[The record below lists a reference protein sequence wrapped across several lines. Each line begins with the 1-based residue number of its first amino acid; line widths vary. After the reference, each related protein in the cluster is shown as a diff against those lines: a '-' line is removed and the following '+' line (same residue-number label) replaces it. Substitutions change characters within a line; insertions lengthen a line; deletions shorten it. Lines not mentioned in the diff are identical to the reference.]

1 VQGVRRWLACA
12 LVAACATIAAVPAGA
27 AAPGSEELSW
37 SAISRF
43 GGDADGDGRLDPPTS
58 QWLAG
63 LDVFPVLVRPDAEI
77 CAGLG
82 GARWMV
88 DGKAPNGIEVEGGN
102 DCRAVVAVRGE
113 GSHTI
118 EVAAAGRSQT
128 ADVVVGDRLIVV
140 VGDSIASGEG
150 NPDKAGGWLDPPC
163 HRSAAAGFQQAATHL
178 SQRRPQRSLTF
189 VSLACSGAE
198 IQEGLLRPYAGV
210 APDPRAGDYPPQVTR
225 LAQIA
230 RSRAGD
236 ERTGTVDVVLLSVG
250 ANDVHFSAIVKAC
263 AAPGDCRAGHQRQ
276 VGDDLRRLRDN
287 YNLLGTR
294 LRRAAPAAPVLI
306 TEYFDPTHDENG
318 EFCGQSVGFT
328 TRGEA
333 RWAFEALLRPLNE
346 EVAAAATRNHWRLV
360 DGIASDFGRRGY
372 CAKAGWVRRLT
383 GSLFSQRD
391 VLGTLHPSRA
401 GHTAIA
407 KRVAPPLARVLG
419 TTVPPW
425 PQAGEE
431 SGSNGNWIAVAVA
444 TGLFVLAIPPALTL
458 AAYPLALVTT
468 AAGALLALLVLLVVL
483 LATLALRL
491 LRLLRPTSSDPCT
504 EERASPDLSSVRTP
518 VTPRQFALLG
528 GGIAVAIGLAL
539 LLAGVAGSSILWVRF
554 WSSRMPPDQSVEAVA
569 RSELVATGAQALAL
583 FVVLGLVAVGVA
595 WLLDGKGQWVRSTR
609 RGLVAI
615 GLVEM
620 LVAILIGDFPREQG
634 LLLFAGLAA
643 AALLIHFLVD
653 RALALSQVAPST
665 PLPKALYGYLADL
678 LHGLRQGFWSR
689 LPSRLLRGLPLLL
702 LLVAIVRAC
711 SAEGD
716 DRDLFILLPF
726 ALAAV
731 LFVAPGGSAAKG
743 VAHGGELDQAERQSL
758 ALPRIALA
766 LTGVVCILALI
777 VRDEA
782 WLAATAAVATV
793 LGLFCLAVA
802 KASGQR
808 FAPYGLAVLI
818 SVPIFGAAASVTRG
832 VAYPELQPAAAIL
845 SDGSPL
851 CGVYVGESD
860 GRLWMGRLLLDERGD
875 VNRPR
880 RGDIF
885 SVDSE
890 RVSERM
896 LGPLTPVGRVE
907 ARAASLRESLLD
919 TRGDE
924 DFSKRW
930 PTCAPPEEELAA
942 PQSSSG
948 WRRELAER
956 YQPELVIDRED
967 GFWPVPVKTL
977 FSMQDRR
984 AAICRQV
991 AAGSDNCL
999 RLSTQGEF
1007 PWAGGEGESLEY
1019 PAAEGDLGGQHDLM
1033 VDALGSADPGRTAA
1047 AYYLVSG
1054 GEGPKRPI
1062 TIQYWFFYPYS
1073 YQRIAG
1079 VIEGG
1084 IHEGDFESVSV
1095 LLSAKT
1101 RQPRYLWLNRH
1112 DVEGRIFPW
1121 EDRAVEIVDGHPVIH
1136 VAWGSHAAYE
1146 SCGHHLRRLPGKG
1159 ALDDSATCNDRRQ
1172 LHLLPEATP
1181 LTDLSRVAWGCWRGR
1196 FGHVKG
1202 SRASEGARRIADAPL
1217 SPLWQQEF
1225 DGRTWEPC
1233 RGIEDPGGREGPG
1246 EEVVEESDGVPARLR
1261 QGAGRLDP
1269 LVDECADWDSP
1280 QPTGTYMVAC
1290 DPRALRSYLG
1300 GGLERPSRPGA
1311 EIVAGASRSGGSAL
1325 PALQRDRGGIY
1336 LGAWGLTSAKPTV
1349 VSVFA
1354 TCPQGDGIVGARFD
1368 RVALRAGQTLRLRD
1382 RHLGGQWGLLEGDG
1396 DVVARATPFLT
1407 RSNLGELKPQ
1417 PAGPG
1422 REVACGG

>member
-1 VQGVRRWLACA
+1 M
-12 LVAACATIAAVPAGA
+12 PAGA

-37 SAISRF
+37 SALSRF
-43 GGDADGDGRLDPPTS
+43 GGDADGDGRLDPPTPR
-58 QWLAG
+58 WLAE
-63 LDVFPVLVRPDAEI
+63 LDAFPLLVQPDAEI
-77 CAGLG
+77 CAAIDR
-82 GARWMV
+82 ARWRV
-88 DGKAPNGIEVEGGN
+88 DGRAAGRVEIEAGG

-113 GSHTI
+113 GRHTI
-118 EVAAAGRSQT
+118 EVSAAGRSEV
-128 ADVVVGDRLIVV
+128 ADVVVDDRLIVAL
-140 VGDSIASGEG
+140 GDSIAAGEG
-150 NPDKAGGWLDPPC
+150 NPDQVGGWLDPPC
-163 HRSAAAGFQQAATHL
+163 HRSAEAGFQQAAAHL
-178 SQRRPQRSLTF
+178 SRRSPRRSLTF

-198 IQEGLLRPYAGV
+198 VQEGLLRPYAGV
-210 APDPRAGDYPPQVTR
+210 DPDPRVGSYSPQVVR
-225 LAQIA
+225 LAQLA
-230 RSRAGD
+230 RSRAAGKPS
-236 ERTGTVDVVLLSVG
+236 GSVDAVLLSVG
-250 ANDVHFSAIVKAC
+250 ANDVRFSAIVKAC
-263 AAPGDCRAGHQRQ
+263 AVPGDCRKGHQRQ
-276 VGDDLRRLRDN
+276 VGDDLDRLRDN
-287 YNLLGTR
+287 YDLLGAR
-294 LRRAAPAAPVLI
+294 LRGAAPAAPVLI
-306 TEYFDPTHDENG
+306 TEYFDPTHDEDG

-346 EVAAAATRNHWRLV
+346 EVAAAATRNRWRFV
-360 DGIASDFGRRGY
+360 GGIASDFGRRGY
-372 CAKAGWVRRLT
+372 CAEAGWVRRLT

-407 KRVAPPLARVLG
+407 KRVAPPLAAALG
-419 TTVPPW
+419 MTVPPW
-425 PQAGEE
+425 PQAEEE
-431 SGSNGNWIAVAVA
+431 SGSNGEWIAVAVA
-444 TGLFVLAIPPALTL
+444 AVLFVLAIPLALTL
-458 AAYPLALVTT
+458 AAYPIALVTT

-483 LATLALRL
+483 LATLVLRL

-504 EERASPDLSSVRTP
+504 EERASPDLSSVP
-518 VTPRQFALLG
+518 APQTPRQLLLLG
-528 GGIAVAIGLAL
+528 GGVAVAIGLAL
-539 LLAGVAGSSILWVRF
+539 LLAGVAGSGILWVRF

-583 FVVLGLVAVGVA
+583 FVVLGLVAMGVA
-595 WLLDGKGQWVRSTR
+595 WILDGKGQWVRSTR

-620 LVAILIGDFPREQG
+620 LAAILIGDFPREQG
-634 LLLFAGLAA
+634 LLLFAGLAV
-643 AALLIHFLVD
+643 AALLVHFLVD
-653 RALALSQVAPST
+653 RALAIGQAAPST
-665 PLPKALYGYLADL
+665 PLPKALYRYLADL
-678 LHGLRQGFWSR
+678 LHGLRQDFWSR

-702 LLVAIVRAC
+702 LLIAIVRAA

-743 VAHGGELDQAERQSL
+743 VAHGGELDEAERESL

-802 KASGQR
+802 KASGKR

-818 SVPIFGAAASVTRG
+818 SVPIFGAAAAVTRG
-832 VAYPELQPAAAIL
+832 VVYPELQPAAAIL

-860 GRLWMGRLLLDERGD
+860 GQLWMGRLLLDERGD

-907 ARAASLRESLLD
+907 ARAAGLREALLD
-919 TRGDE
+919 ARGDE
-924 DFSKRW
+924 DFRKRW
-930 PTCAPPEEELAA
+930 PTCAPPEEPLAA
-942 PQSSSG
+942 LQSSAD
-948 WRRELAER
+948 WRHELAER
-956 YQPELVIDRED
+956 YQPELIVDRRD
-967 GFWPVPVKTL
+967 GFWPIPVKTL

-999 RLSTQGEF
+999 RLTTQGEF

-1019 PAAEGDLGGQHDLM
+1019 PAAEGDRDGQHDLM
-1033 VDALGSADPGRTAA
+1033 TDALGSADPDRTAA

-1054 GEGPKRPI
+1054 GDGPKRPI
-1062 TIQYWFFYPYS
+1062 TIQYWYFYPYN
-1073 YQRIAG
+1073 YQRVHGI
-1079 VIEGG
+1079 VNGG

-1112 DVEGRIFPW
+1112 DREGRIFPW
-1121 EDRAVEIVDGHPVIH
+1121 EDRSVEIVDGHPVVH
-1136 VAWGSHAAYE
+1136 VAEGSHAAYE
-1146 SCGHHLRRLPGKG
+1146 RCGRYIRPVPGKG
-1159 ALDDSATCNDRRQ
+1159 ALDDNATCDERQQ

-1181 LTDLSRVAWGCWRGR
+1181 LIDLSRVAWGCWHGR

-1202 SRASEGARRIADAPL
+1202 ARASEGAHRIADGPL
-1217 SPLWQQEF
+1217 GPLWQQKF
-1225 DGRTWEPC
+1225 GGRTWEPC
-1233 RGIEDPGGREGPG
+1233 RGIADPGGREGQG
-1246 EEVVEESDGVPARLR
+1246 EEVIEEEQGVPARLR
-1261 QGAGRLDP
+1261 QGAGGLDP
-1269 LVDECADWDSP
+1269 LVDECTDWHSP
-1280 QPTGTYMVAC
+1280 QTMGTYMVAC
-1290 DPRALRSYLG
+1290 DPKALRSYLRS
-1300 GGLERPSRPGA
+1300 GLERSETSGVK
-1311 EIVAGASRSGGSAL
+1311 IVADEGTSGGDIV
-1325 PALQRDRGGIY
+1325 PALQRDRRGAY
-1336 LGAWGLTSAKPTV
+1336 LGGWRLTAARPTV
-1349 VSVFA
+1349 VSVYA
-1354 TCPQGDGIVGARFD
+1354 TCPQGRGIVGAHFEHVEMR
-1368 RVALRAGQTLRLRD
+1368 RGQTLRLRD
-1382 RHLGGQWGLLEGDG
+1382 RHLGGDWGLVAGDG
-1396 DVVARATPFLT
+1396 TVVATESPFVT
-1407 RSNLGELKPQ
+1407 RSKPGELQRVAADPR
-1417 PAGPG
+1417 
-1422 REVACGG
+1422 REVACSDG